1 MHADLQAGQICS
13 SETPSIPHSSLSDHE
28 DKDGD
33 VVMAEEEVEQ
43 LVESLQAARHDS
55 REWDTAAGHATIS
68 MLLYGHQVSFY
79 FSSLH
84 LNNQHQQA
92 QVYELTLLGQMNK
105 CLKDR
110 RGRQKL
116 CL

>member
-1 MHADLQAGQICS
+1 MHAELHAGQAFS
-13 SETPSIPHSSLSDHE
+13 TGTPSIPHSSLSDHE

-43 LVESLQAARHDS
+43 LIESLQAARHDS

-68 MLLYGHQVSFY
+68 MLLYGHQVSCY
-79 FSSLH
+79 FSFLH
-84 LNNQHQQA
+84 LNNQHQEA
-92 QVYELTLLGQMNK
+92 QVYELILLGQMNK
-105 CLKDR
+105 CLQDR
-110 RGRQKL
+110 RGRHKL